1 MGVAAGK
8 LQIRLGIYKHP
19 SGCQEEKRLDEDPR
33 DRKTRKGCDFQLRG
47 TSEFEGG
54 ICSLKRHSQ
63 YYSFISA
70 KWEKNSIVFITAIYK
85 LRKLSLTK
93 PSWSLRRNRRESRAY
108 QTFYFIFKERRNN
121 SKSRAVAIF
130 LVRELER

>member
-19 SGCQEEKRLDEDPR
+19 SSCQKEKRLDGDPR
-33 DRKTRKGCDFQLRG
+33 GRKTRKSYDFQLRG
-47 TSEFEGG
+47 TSEFEGET
-54 ICSLKRHSQ
+54 CSLKRHSQ
-63 YYSFISA
+63 YYSFISV
-70 KWEKNSIVFITAIYK
+70 KWGKNSIVFITVIYK
-85 LRKLSLTK
+85 LPKLSLTK

-121 SKSRAVAIF
+121 SKSREVAIL
-130 LVRELER
+130 LVREFER